1 MIKRWG
7 AGLLTTRLILNLAS
21 SRIQQQLFHSI
32 ILGTKRITCIH
43 FNHFLWILL
52 LLPMVIIIRRA
63 TLYWTITIKMSLRF
77 TILWKRIHSL
87 IWAANSSLLG
97 VLLFQIL
104 QRKTKIRI
112 ILQIYHQ
119 LKKPLK
125 DTWHHV
131 GRIRYQDKVKY
142 NKMMLFLSPLSRAW
156 EIHNNSSITL
166 ETITHS
172 PLQITTYSTSFSS
185 LVVNIQ
191 NKRQTQTT
199 STRNTSL

>member
-1 MIKRWG
+1 MIPWIISWMIRLWR
-7 AGLLTTRLILNLAS
+7 AGLLITRLILNLDS

-32 ILGTKRITCIH
+32 ILGIRRITYIH
-43 FNHFLWILL
+43 FNHFLWILQH
-52 LLPMVIIIRRA
+52 LPMVIIIRRA

-77 TILWKRIHSL
+77 TIFWKRIHNL

-104 QRKTKIRI
+104 QQRIKIRI

-125 DTWHHV
+125 DRWLHV
-131 GRIRYQDKVKY
+131 GRIRYQDKVKS

-156 EIHNNSSITL
+156 EIHNSSNITL
-166 ETITHS
+166 EIIMHS

-185 LVVNIQ
+185 HAVNSQ
-191 NKRQTQTT
+191 SKR
-199 STRNTSL
+199 